1 MKQQRV
7 ASGAAV
13 GVCVAL
19 AGCTTIGDPA
29 PLRIE
34 PPALDIDVSL
44 GAPVPAASL
53 RVFATDT
60 DVTASAKLSLDDPA
74 LGTLAGATFTPDGHR
89 GGAATILVEAEGT
102 SVQVAVAVRIHGV
115 RFTGGVPASAS
126 TWLAP
131 GNDVAAAHP
140 VEPGDGA
147 VLPPGLGKL
156 EVDFGADDAD
166 DVHQVSLTSAYA
178 DIHVYAP
185 GTPGPRHIELTADE
199 WQAVASTN
207 RGGAAA
213 LEVRST
219 TRGGGA
225 PVHVTSAH
233 LELADVDP
241 SSLVFGG
248 AAADATGALVSTP
261 QLYRYDMP
269 RAAIDPFVREPADGT
284 GCIGC
289 HIAVSPD
296 GKRIAGAGKATAAG
310 GIVGMIIDTGTRS
323 VTAVADAPPW
333 NTGVYDPGG
342 RLVTSNTATGELAL
356 RDGATAAV
364 IATLALGEPA
374 AGPAISPDG
383 HSLAYAAMAAP
394 EAGNPAGTAL
404 RVRPW
409 DAATATVGPAI
420 TVAAAAGILAPEF
433 SSDGGWL
440 IYTRSTEPT
449 ERGIVGGAV
458 VRADGSAPPV
468 ELTTGATDQI
478 PRWASPLG
486 PARAGGRDPEPFAW
500 IVFGSARA
508 VGASPMPGTVK
519 SLWLAAFYPA
529 RGALG
534 RPIHLPGQSLALSA
548 LHSPYALP

>member
-1 MKQQRV
+1 MKPQGVVRV
-7 ASGAAV
+7 AAA

-19 AGCTTIGDPA
+19 AGCTTIGDTLALRVEPA
-29 PLRIE
+29 
-34 PPALDIDVSL
+34 ALDVDVSL
-44 GAPVPAASL
+44 GEPLPAASL
-53 RVFATDT
+53 RVLAIDA

-89 GGAATILVEAEGT
+89 GGAATILVEADGT
-102 SVQVAVAVRIHGV
+102 SVKVAVAVRIHGV

-131 GNDVAAAHP
+131 GNDVATVHP

-166 DVHQVSLTSAYA
+166 DVHEVSLTSPYA

-185 GTPGPRHIELTADE
+185 GAPGPRHVELTADE
-199 WQAVASTN
+199 WQVVASTN

-213 LEVRST
+213 LEVRSA

-248 AAADATGALVSTP
+248 AAADPTGALISTP
-261 QLYRYDMP
+261 QLYRYDLP
-269 RAAIDPFVREPADGT
+269 RAAIDRFVVEPADGT

-323 VTAVADAPPW
+323 VTAVADTPPW

-342 RLVTSNTATGELAL
+342 RLVTSYTATGELAL

-394 EAGNPAGTAL
+394 EANNPAGSAL

-420 TVAAAAGILAPEF
+420 TVATAAGILAPEF
-433 SSDGGWL
+433 SSDGAWL

-458 VRADGSAPPV
+458 VRADGSAPPIRFRA
-468 ELTTGATDQI
+468 GPHRSA
-478 PRWASPLG
+478 RRG
-486 PARAGGRDPEPFAW
+486 PAVAIPSRSPGSCSAPHAR
-500 IVFGSARA
+500 SARA
-508 VGASPMPGTVK
+508 RC
-519 SLWLAAFYPA
+519 
-529 RGALG
+529 RG
-534 RPIHLPGQSLALSA
+534 P
-548 LHSPYALP
+548 